1 MTENRETHFWET
13 IETLYRQRNWLVL
26 LANSYVQNVEAS
38 EDIVNDSF
46 ISLIENA
53 ERLDSSVLKS
63 YLASTVKNKCLN
75 WLKRRNCE
83 QIIFSNLRIKA
94 IDAQNIS
101 ILENDKMDFS
111 LFSREVMDICNDSLK
126 KSGYISSRIF
136 LVSLKGLSYKEI
148 AQKYNMTGRQV
159 TYEIS
164 KVLSILKEALKDYLP
179 AFIILM
185 SSSYSS
191 LRFN

>member
-1 MTENRETHFWET
+1 MS
-13 IETLYRQRNWLVL
+13 
-26 LANSYVQNVEAS
+26 NSSSLFSHRKIPYIS
-38 EDIVNDSF
+38 ISVNIGNF
-46 ISLIENA
+46 F
-53 ERLDSSVLKS
+53 
-63 YLASTVKNKCLN
+63 
-75 WLKRRNCE
+75 
-83 QIIFSNLRIKA
+83 IFSNLRIKA

-101 ILENDKMDFS
+101 ILENDKTDFS

-126 KSGYISSRIF
+126 KSDYISSRIF
-136 LVSLKGLSYKEI
+136 LDRLKGLSYKEI

-164 KVLSILKEALKDYLP
+164 KVLSILKDALKDYLP

>member
-1 MTENRETHFWET
+1 
-13 IETLYRQRNWLVL
+13 
-26 LANSYVQNVEAS
+26 
-38 EDIVNDSF
+38 
-46 ISLIENA
+46 
-53 ERLDSSVLKS
+53 
-63 YLASTVKNKCLN
+63 
-75 WLKRRNCE
+75 
-83 QIIFSNLRIKA
+83 
-94 IDAQNIS
+94 
-101 ILENDKMDFS
+101 MDFS

-136 LVSLKGLSYKEI
+136 LDRLKGLSYKEI